1 LSKTADVINPVD
13 TVSNDTKSEVMPKHV
28 AVVMDGNGRWA
39 QARGKR
45 RTVGHREG
53 VATTRKIVE
62 RCGELGIEVLTL
74 FAFSSENWNRPE
86 DEVGVLMTLF
96 IEALGREVKDL
107 HKKNVRLEFIGE
119 RERLSQKLQRKI
131 GESEELTEANTGLR
145 LYIAISYGGRWDIC
159 RAAKLVAARVAD
171 GSLAAADI
179 TEQHIHDHM
188 ALAKVPDPDLFI
200 RTGGEKRISN
210 FLLWNLAYA
219 ELYFSDRLWPDFDA
233 PALDDALSFYA
244 SRQRRFG
251 RVPEAQAQAQD
262 STRSEVG

>member
-1 LSKTADVINPVD
+1 MATATDD
-13 TVSNDTKSEVMPKHV
+13 ATSEVKPTHV
-28 AVVMDGNGRWA
+28 AIVMDGNGRWA

-45 RTVGHREG
+45 RTAGHRAG

-62 RCGELGIEVLTL
+62 RCGELGIKVLTL

-107 HKKNVRLEFIGE
+107 HRKNVCLEFIGE
-119 RERLSQKLQRKI
+119 RERLSEKLQRKI
-131 GESEELTEANTGLR
+131 RESEELTAGNGGLK
-145 LYIAISYGGRWDIC
+145 LYIAVSYGGRWDIC
-159 RAAKLVAARVAD
+159 QAARMVAERVAD

-188 ALAKVPDPDLFI
+188 ALAQVPDPDLFI

-244 SRQRRFG
+244 SRKRRFG
-251 RVPEAQAQAQD
+251 RVPD
-262 STRSEVG
+262 THGPTRSEVG